1 MTQRKAEFKQLLS
14 ALGVAV
20 LATAISIFIVKS
32 MGILAHMETVSED
45 IRVAAIQAPMPQS
58 KEIVVIGI
66 NEETLSQFPYRS
78 PIDRAFLAD
87 LLVKLSEKG
96 PRAIGL
102 DVLLDQPTEVEKD
115 RLLAKTIRELKIPV
129 FISYSNSPGIV
140 NEEQLAY
147 LNDFVPPNLR
157 AGANLAVD
165 PFDSAVRWIFPGE
178 NAPGMPLGFARK
190 AMEAAGKPV
199 PPPEQPEIA
208 WRSFA
213 DLETPPFPTYPAHAV
228 SALPKE
234 WFENKILLIGATLS
248 ITDKHRTPLAVVFD
262 DDRGTMPGIVVMAHA
277 VSQYLEGS
285 SVRRLPLPGQVGMVL
300 LVSLLGVAAGL
311 TKKGIGFNIAAGTLL
326 AAAVWI
332 GGFWGYR
339 YGLPL
344 VPLIAPSLAIA
355 LSLWLMDMLIGKAER
370 KQRQYV
376 QGAFSRYVSP
386 AVVAQLVNDP
396 EALSIKGKRQEATFL
411 FTDIAG
417 FTTLSELLPSDQLS
431 DVLND
436 YLNGACA
443 IVQANEGTIDKFIGD
458 AIMAIFNAP
467 IAQPDHQA
475 RAVKCALEL
484 DAYCENFRIENNR
497 KGIPIGITRI
507 GVHSGPATIGNFGSQ
522 NRMDFTAVGD
532 TVNSAARTEGVN
544 KYFGTRICC
553 TETIVPNC
561 PNLHFRVIGD
571 VILKGKETPVTLYNP
586 VSAEEAKSELC
597 TGYLE
602 AYKLL
607 EAGNPLAVEQF
618 KALEQRYPE
627 DPLLK
632 FHLHRIERGLL
643 TTLIK
648 MEDK

>member
-1 MTQRKAEFKQLLS
+1 MTMRRADFKQLLS
-14 ALGVAV
+14 AAGVAV
-20 LATAISIFIVKS
+20 VATAISLFTVKS
-32 MGILAHMETVSED
+32 VGILAHMETITED
-45 IRVAAIQAPMPQS
+45 IRVAALQAQMPQS
-58 KEIVVIGI
+58 KEIVVIGM
-66 NEETLSQFPYRS
+66 NEETLSSFPYRS
-78 PIDRAFLAD
+78 PIDRAFIAD
-87 LLVKLSEKG
+87 LLVKLEEKG

-102 DVLLDQPTEVEKD
+102 DVLLDQATEPEKD
-115 RLLAKTIRELKIPV
+115 RLLAKTIREIKTPL
-129 FISYSNSPGIV
+129 FISYSNTPGIV
-140 NEEQLAY
+140 TEDQLAY

-178 NAPGMPLGFARK
+178 NVPGMPLGFARK

-208 WRSFA
+208 WRTVS
-213 DLETPPFPTYPAHAV
+213 DLEKPPFPIYPAHAV
-228 SALPKE
+228 AALPKA
-234 WFENKILLIGATLS
+234 WFENKILLVGATLS

-262 DDRGTMPGIVVMAHA
+262 DERGMMPGIVVMAHA
-277 VSQYLEGS
+277 VSQYLEGI
-285 SVRRLPLPGQVGMVL
+285 SVRRLPPAGQFALVL
-300 LVSLLGVAAGL
+300 LVSLVAVAVGL
-311 TKKGIGFNIAAGTLL
+311 AKKGIGFNVIVGAILVVLVWFAG
-326 AAAVWI
+326 I
-332 GGFWGYR
+332 WGYGQ
-339 YGLPL
+339 GLPL
-344 VPLIAPSLAIA
+344 VPLIAPTLALA
-355 LSLWLMDMLIGKAER
+355 LSLWMMDMLIGKAER
-370 KQRQYV
+370 RQRQFV

-386 AVVAQLVNDP
+386 TVVAQLVNDP
-396 EALSIKGKRQEATFL
+396 DALSIKGKRQEATFI

-467 IAQPDHQA
+467 IAQPDHQS

-484 DAYCENFRIENNR
+484 DAYCEKFRIENNK
-497 KGIPIGITRI
+497 KGIPIGVTRI

-522 NRMDFTAVGD
+522 SRMDFTAVGD
-532 TVNSAARTEGVN
+532 TVNAAARTEGVN

-553 TETIVPNC
+553 TDTIVPKC
-561 PNLHFRVIGD
+561 PGMHFRVIGD

-586 VSAEEAKSELC
+586 ITADEAKSELC
-597 TGYLE
+597 TGYLA
-602 AYKLL
+602 AYQLL

-618 KALEQRYPE
+618 KALEQRFPE

-632 FHLHRIERGLL
+632 FHLNRIEKGLL